1 MSGASKTK
9 IDKESLRREIAAD
22 LGIKIDA
29 NDPLLLAAHVAAI
42 VTRDTIAQ
50 ERAHNAENQLLSY
63 GDVRTVLMDV
73 RDETIK
79 VTDQIVGVVWM
90 TTPPIEIS
98 VRAMAL
104 QLRCRF
110 FSTKRAGTESTIAY
124 DIAACACRRPRSD
137 HEARPDFC
145 RASRSS

>member
-1 MSGASKTK
+1 MSGEPKT
-9 IDKESLRREIAAD
+9 IINKETLRKEIAAD

-29 NDPLLLAAHVAAI
+29 NDPLLLAAHIAAI

-50 ERAHNAENQLLSY
+50 EREHNADNQLLSY

-90 TTPPIEIS
+90 KIQEGLEERIS
-98 VRAMAL
+98 AL
-104 QLRCRF
+104 MGERYRF
-110 FSTKRAGTESTIAY
+110 VAIRRGALKFVSGVAVG
-124 DIAACACRRPRSD
+124 AAA
-137 HEARPDFC
+137 ALLGMFFFF
-145 RASRSS
+145 

>member
-1 MSGASKTK
+1 MSNATKTK
-9 IDKESLRREIAAD
+9 INKESLRREIAAD

-29 NDPLLLAAHVAAI
+29 DDPLLLAAHVAAI

-50 ERAHNAENQLLSY
+50 ERAHNADNQLLSY

-90 TTPPIEIS
+90 KIQQGLEERVGELSDPHYARRTTQIG
-98 VRAMAL
+98 V
-104 QLRCRF
+104 
-110 FSTKRAGTESTIAY
+110 
-124 DIAACACRRPRSD
+124 AAFAIGLLVGGLSFR
-137 HEARPDFC
+137 
-145 RASRSS
+145 

>member
-1 MSGASKTK
+1 MSNATKTK
-9 IDKESLRREIAAD
+9 INKESLRREIAAD

-29 NDPLLLAAHVAAI
+29 DDPLLLAAHVAAI

-50 ERAHNAENQLLSY
+50 ERAHNTDNQLLSY

-90 TTPPIEIS
+90 KIQQGLEERVNLLVDEDANGAPTVGKVIAFGAGVASGIIFS
-98 VRAMAL
+98 VFGSKIW
-104 QLRCRF
+104 Q
-110 FSTKRAGTESTIAY
+110 
-124 DIAACACRRPRSD
+124 
-137 HEARPDFC
+137 
-145 RASRSS
+145 

>member
-50 ERAHNAENQLLSY
+50 ERAHNADNQLLSF

-79 VTDQIVGVVWM
+79 ITDQIVGVVWM
-90 TTPPIEIS
+90 KIQKGLEMRVSELS
-98 VRAMAL
+98 VSGGGAIPM
-104 QLRCRF
+104 
-110 FSTKRAGTESTIAY
+110 
-124 DIAACACRRPRSD
+124 RRYVYCWLFGAFIGATS
-137 HEARPDFC
+137 AVGGL
-145 RASRSS
+145 SLMT

>member
-1 MSGASKTK
+1 MNNATKTK
-9 IDKESLRREIAAD
+9 INKESLRREIAAD

-29 NDPLLLAAHVAAI
+29 DDPLLLAAHVAAI

-50 ERAHNAENQLLSY
+50 ERAHNADNQLLSY

-90 TTPPIEIS
+90 KIQQGLEERVGGLSDPHYARRTTQIG
-98 VRAMAL
+98 V
-104 QLRCRF
+104 
-110 FSTKRAGTESTIAY
+110 
-124 DIAACACRRPRSD
+124 AAFAIGLLVGGLSFR
-137 HEARPDFC
+137 
-145 RASRSS
+145 

>member
-1 MSGASKTK
+1 LSGTPKTK
-9 IDKESLRREIAAD
+9 INKESLRREIAAD

-29 NDPLLLAAHVAAI
+29 DDPLLLAAHLAAI

-50 ERAHNAENQLLSY
+50 ERAHDADNQLLSY

-90 TTPPIEIS
+90 KIQQGLEER
-98 VRAMAL
+98 VA
-104 QLRCRF
+104 QL
-110 FSTKRAGTESTIAY
+110 GTIA
-124 DIAACACRRPRSD
+124 
-137 HEARPDFC
+137 
-145 RASRSS
+145 SRNPINRQSATAYFLGLMSGVALMMSLFG